1 MSDQRLLIAG
11 MGNDLCQDDGF
22 GIVVLRR
29 LAETGVPDGVRLYEA
44 GIAGIGMVQELM
56 DGFGALVIID
66 AVDRADPPGT
76 VTLLETLVPELAS
89 FSDEERRVMLADT
102 HYVIPSRALVL
113 CKALDVLPS
122 SIYILGCQPA
132 SCDLGMGLTPAVEAA
147 VPEAVRQLQELAE
160 RMIEGVANVPS
171 HPA

>member
-56 DGFGALVIID
+56 DGFDALVIVD
-66 AVDRADPPGT
+66 AVDRGDPPGT
-76 VTLLETLVPELAS
+76 VTLLETSVPELAS
-89 FSDEERRVMLADT
+89 FSDEERRIMLADT
-102 HYVIPSRALVL
+102 HYVIPSKALVL

-122 SIYILGCQPA
+122 SVYILGCQPA
-132 SCDLGMGLTPAVEAA
+132 SCDLGIGLTPAVEAA
-147 VPEAVRQLQELAE
+147 VPEAVHLLQELAE
-160 RMIEGVANVPS
+160 RMIGEAANVS
-171 HPA
+171 GHPA